1 MIAIETRYCGPATRR
16 GARIIA
22 TAGNGR
28 RHIIGYPHSAHSG
41 AAPHMIAATELAES
55 AGWLANDRK
64 LVFGELSRGRYV
76 FVVVAANGDQL

>member
-1 MIAIETRYCGPATRR
+1 
-16 GARIIA
+16 
-22 TAGNGR
+22 
-28 RHIIGYPHSAHSG
+28 
-41 AAPHMIAATELAES
+41 MIAATELAES